1 MAYSRH
7 LGGRGMFRLDIFPM
21 TSHLLFVNEDHPSKE
36 SKSLL
41 KRIEKGVRANYLAL
55 FSGLR
60 VLKVVLQIEISRWL
74 LIRAGEIF
82 LSS

>member
-1 MAYSRH
+1 
-7 LGGRGMFRLDIFPM
+7 MFRLDIFPM

-41 KRIEKGVRANYLAL
+41 KGIEKGVRANYLAL

-60 VLKVVLQIEISRWL
+60 VLKVVL
-74 LIRAGEIF
+74 
-82 LSS
+82 